1 MTVPV
6 TPTLC
11 LITHRRRLSP
21 EARTTRDEIDALERW
36 LDEAVD
42 RVEMIQ
48 LREPD
53 LEARVLLELARRLAA
68 RAKGTRTAVIVNDRA
83 DVARAAGADGV
94 HVKGSGPPVD
104 RVRAFGPKG
113 WTVGRSAHGVDEMRR
128 AGVPDYFF
136 FGTVFPTESKGPG
149 TPVQGLDR
157 LREAAAATEVPVLAV
172 GGIDPDRAA
181 RCLAAGAAG
190 IAAIGLFL
198 PPGRASGAMGI
209 AAAVDALRKGF

>member
-1 MTVPV
+1 M
-6 TPTLC
+6 
-11 LITHRRRLSP
+11 R
-21 EARTTRDEIDALERW
+21 EEIDALERW

-53 LEARVLLELARRLAA
+53 LEARVLLELARRLSA

-94 HVKGSGPPVD
+94 HVKASGPPVD

-113 WTVGRSAHGVDEMRR
+113 WTVGRSVHGVDEIR
-128 AGVPDYFF
+128 AAGDPDYFI
-136 FGTVFPTESKGPG
+136 FGTVFPTESKGPDA
-149 TPVQGLDR
+149 PVQGLDR
-157 LREAAAATEVPVLAV
+157 LREAAAATDVPVLAV

-190 IAAIGLFL
+190 IAAIGVFL
-198 PPGRASGAMGI
+198 PPGRAPGAMGI
-209 AAAVDALRKGF
+209 VAAVAALRT